1 MRSRRLLIPL
11 VLATALSL
19 ISTATAVADGG
30 SDGGQRGAVYTL
42 SNAATGNVVI
52 EFARDRDGELTQVA
66 SYPTGG
72 LGTGAGLGS
81 QGAVVLSR
89 TGRWLL
95 AVDAGSDEISVFAVT
110 HRGLRQTDRV
120 GSGGDMPISV
130 TIHRRLV
137 YVLNA
142 GDDGNISGFRLG
154 SHGQLRPIAGSTRP
168 LSSMASAPAQVEFTP
183 DGDRLVVA
191 EKDANV
197 ISTYRIGSSGRA
209 RGPVVNASAGMTPFG
224 FAFDQRGHLI
234 VSEAFGG
241 APGASAVSSYRI
253 GGGGHLRT
261 LSASVG
267 TTQTAACWTVV
278 IGRFAYVTNTG
289 SGTVSSYRI
298 ERDGEIR
305 LLDADAGLTGAG
317 SSPIDAA
324 VSRGGRFLYVLG
336 DGTDEITAFRVR
348 ANGSLVE
355 VDVDGGLPPSSAGL
369 AAR

>member
-1 MRSRRLLIPL
+1 MRSRRLLIP
-11 VLATALSL
+11 VILASTLSL
-19 ISTATAVADGG
+19 ISSATVFADGG
-30 SDGGQRGAVYTL
+30 ADERRRGAVYTL
-42 SNAATGNVVI
+42 SNAATGNAVI
-52 EFARDRDGELTQVA
+52 EFARARDGELAQVA

-81 QGAVVLSR
+81 QGAVVLNKS
-89 TGRWLL
+89 GRWLL

-110 HRGLRQTDRV
+110 HRGLRQTDRI

-130 TIHRRLV
+130 TIHGRLV

-142 GDDGNISGFRLG
+142 GGDGNITGFWLG
-154 SHGQLRPIAGSTRP
+154 SQGQLSPISGSTRP
-168 LSSMASAPAQVEFTP
+168 LSSAASAPAQVEFTP

-191 EKDANV
+191 EKDAHV

-209 RGPVVNASAGMTPFG
+209 RGPVVNPSEGMTPFG

-267 TTQTAACWTVV
+267 TTQKAACWTVV

-298 ERDGEIR
+298 ERTGEIH

-324 VSRGGRFLYVLG
+324 ASRGGRFLYVLG

-348 ANGSLVE
+348 ANGSLIE
-355 VDVDGGLPPSSAGL
+355 IDADGGLPPSTVGL
-369 AAR
+369 AGR